1 MKLEDAFC
9 HELNWSRPGGHK
21 SNLGSLDLCSDG
33 ALTVFTESLQ
43 HAASKGGWINFPG
56 PSWNSTQSH
65 KWAVSFSGHS
75 SFLGFA
81 WVTKWS
87 LQLRVYKDLQL
98 LHIGYMVSFGC
109 YPVFTFFTQGVFKW
123 GHIILELFFQ
133 VLSSKDWTIR
143 NDPNPPNN
151 LSDILLTEPQETG
164 FWIRITVN
172 VCKWQIVIIQ
182 AVNHSCFHR
191 IFHSSRESAGV
202 TNYLTG
208 EI

>member
-43 HAASKGGWINFPG
+43 HAASKGGCINFPW

-65 KWAVSFSGHS
+65 KLKVSQDTQVFWAWHALLGGAFNHEWTKIHS
-75 SFLGFA
+75 CYIYD
-81 WVTKWS
+81 T
-87 LQLRVYKDLQL
+87 
-98 LHIGYMVSFGC
+98 MVSFGC
-109 YPVFTFFTQGVFKW
+109 YSVFTFFTQGVFKW

-151 LSDILLTEPQETG
+151 LSHILLTDPKGTG
-164 FWIRITVN
+164 FWLSITVN

-191 IFHSSRESAGV
+191 IFHSSRKPAGV